1 MEAKGEAV
9 NGRDLVL
16 GAIRRSLGATGTE
29 APRRTVT
36 GERLSRHP
44 RGVVPERG
52 AQSPRK
58 RLNLFRDM
66 LAEASGT
73 VQEVASLDE
82 VPAAVTAYLRSKNL
96 PMAVRRGADPLLQSI
111 PWQSE
116 GTLEVSVGRSDGE
129 QLAAVSHAFRGVA
142 ETGTLVLTSGADNP
156 TTLNFLPEHH
166 LVVIEAKD
174 IVGDYETV
182 WDALRKKF
190 GVKLPRTV
198 NWITGASRSAD
209 IEQVLLHGAHGP
221 MGLHVL
227 VVGKP

>member
-1 MEAKGEAV
+1 MSSRE
-9 NGRDLVL
+9 LVL
-16 GAIRRSLGATGTE
+16 NSIRRSLGVTGSE
-29 APRRTVT
+29 APRRTAAD
-36 GERLSRHP
+36 ERLSRHP

-52 AQSPRK
+52 ALSPRK

-73 VQEVASLDE
+73 IEELASPDD
-82 VPAAVTAYLRSKNL
+82 VPAAVAAYLRSKNL
-96 PMAVRRGADPLLQSI
+96 PLQIRRGADPRLESI
-111 PWQSE
+111 PWQNE
-116 GTLEVSVGRSDGE
+116 KALEVSVGRSDGN
-129 QLAAVSHAFRGVA
+129 QLAAVSHAFKAVA
-142 ETGTLVLTSGADNP
+142 ETGTLVLASGPDNP

-166 LVVIEAKD
+166 IVVVDAKD
-174 IVGDYETV
+174 VTGDYETV

-190 GVKLPRTV
+190 GDKLPRTV

-221 MGLHVL
+221 KGLHVL

>member
-1 MEAKGEAV
+1 M
-9 NGRDLVL
+9 NGRDIVL
-16 GAIRRSLGATGTE
+16 GSIRRSLGVAGTE

-36 GERLSRHP
+36 EDRLSRHP

-52 AQSPRK
+52 DQPPRR

-66 LAEASGT
+66 LKEATGT
-73 VQEVASLDE
+73 MQEVASVKD
-82 VPAAVTAYLRSKNL
+82 VPAAVAEYLRSKNL
-96 PMAVRRGADPLLQSI
+96 PMHVRRGADPRLESI

-116 GTLEVSVGRSDGE
+116 KTLEVSIGRSDGD

-166 LVVIEAKD
+166 LVVIDAKD
-174 IVGDYETV
+174 IVGDYETA

-190 GVKLPRTV
+190 GAKLPRTV

-221 MGLHVL
+221 KGLHVI
-227 VVGKP
+227 VVGNP